1 MRAAPVS
8 VRGYKVTRKLVSNRF
23 QDAAGGPTRFLP
35 QINLLGQK
43 VEANS
48 GPSCAQL
55 KQLLKARRARATFF
69 GAHLFP
75 DPAWDILLQAYV
87 ALLEE
92 EPLLVST
99 ICRESVVPAT
109 TALRWISI
117 LEGDGLL
124 YRRHD
129 PGGERRS
136 WLELSRSGRVAM
148 EQYLASV
155 WPEILPL

>member
-1 MRAAPVS
+1 M
-8 VRGYKVTRKLVSNRF
+8 TRKLNSNRF
-23 QDAAGGPTRFLP
+23 QDAGARPNRFLP
-35 QINLLGQK
+35 QFNPLGQK
-43 VEANS
+43 LGTNS
-48 GPSCAQL
+48 RPSCDEL
-55 KQLLKARRARATFF
+55 KQLLKARRARANFF
-69 GAHLFP
+69 GAHLFA

-87 ALLEE
+87 AILEE

-117 LEGDGLL
+117 LETDGLL
-124 YRRHD
+124 VRRHD

-148 EQYLASV
+148 ERYLEEFWSSIA
-155 WPEILPL
+155 PL